1 MFTTPPTVIN
11 QVADDEDEDDDDED
25 PQEEDESPTVE
36 GSKFVQTPTG
46 SGPRPTR
53 FDRINNS

>member
-1 MFTTPPTVIN
+1 MFTTPPMVIN
-11 QVADDEDEDDDDED
+11 QGADDEDEDDED
-25 PQEEDESPTVE
+25 SQEEDESPTVE
-36 GSKFVQTPTG
+36 GPKFVQTPTG

>member
-11 QVADDEDEDDDDED
+11 QVADDEDEDDDED
-25 PQEEDESPTVE
+25 PQEDDESPTVE
-36 GSKFVQTPTG
+36 GPKFVQTPTG